1 MNALLIPLLSL
12 MYEHRDTIETT
23 KRTIATP
30 RKNRVSI
37 LSSHDDVVDV
47 VDVVVF
53 QNTQRG

>member
-1 MNALLIPLLSL
+1 MNALLILLLSL

-47 VDVVVF
+47 VVF